1 LCRSGLAETSIE
13 LLDTAV
19 EILARLDARE
29 AQPHSIER
37 QRATSGYWQP

>member
-1 LCRSGLAETSIE
+1 VTE
-13 LLDTAV
+13 AV

-29 AQPHSIER
+29 AQPRAIER